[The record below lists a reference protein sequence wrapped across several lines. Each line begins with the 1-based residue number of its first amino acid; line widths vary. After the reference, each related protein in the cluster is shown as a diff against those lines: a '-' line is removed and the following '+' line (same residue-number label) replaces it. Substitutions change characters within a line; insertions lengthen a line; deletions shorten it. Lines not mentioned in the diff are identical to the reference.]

1 MNANNYKD
9 IEERVL
15 EMIEKI
21 TEGTGI
27 MIVDVSIKGIGGKK
41 KLEVSIDR
49 EGGITLSECEKI
61 SNEISLLL
69 DSENI
74 IPGSYILEV
83 GSPGLNRILKT
94 DRELAWAKCKR
105 VIIYTKDK
113 SYSGGLKAVDNEF
126 IYIDSGEKI
135 PRVDIKKIKLN
146 EV

>member
-94 DRELAWAKCKR
+94 DRELAWAKGKR

>member
-1 MNANNYKD
+1 VNANNYKD

-94 DRELAWAKCKR
+94 DRELAWAKGKR